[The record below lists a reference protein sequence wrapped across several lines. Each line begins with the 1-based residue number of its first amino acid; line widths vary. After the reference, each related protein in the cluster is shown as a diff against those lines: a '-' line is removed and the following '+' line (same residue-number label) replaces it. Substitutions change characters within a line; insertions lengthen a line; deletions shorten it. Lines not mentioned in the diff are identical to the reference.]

1 MRDSSFPSTAASTQ
15 SARSRM
21 HLELVEVIAAA
32 RHTIARSR
40 ALLAEADTVL
50 AREKL
55 PLIVPLL
62 PSASVAD
69 EITP

>member
-1 MRDSSFPSTAASTQ
+1 MRDSPFSSTAASMQ
-15 SARSRM
+15 SVRSRM
-21 HLELVEVIAAA
+21 HLELVEVIAAT
-32 RHTIARSR
+32 RQTMVRSR
-40 ALLAEADTVL
+40 ALLAEADAVL

-62 PSASVAD
+62 PSALFAD